1 MSVFATLPDNVIRKL
16 AEKSQTYEYL
26 ADKVIED
33 DTKSQE
39 LIYICKR
46 VNKRYHRRFHL
57 PTYIWPS
64 SMYPTHVFYKE
75 PLYKEPAYRR
85 RRTLRNLYN

>member
-1 MSVFATLPDNVIRKL
+1 MPVFATLPDNVIRKL

-46 VNKRYHRRFHL
+46 VN
-57 PTYIWPS
+57 
-64 SMYPTHVFYKE
+64 
-75 PLYKEPAYRR
+75 
-85 RRTLRNLYN
+85 